1 MSYDIIS
8 TILYEK
14 FVKME
19 GFMKKKDNIVNLILS
34 VGFSM
39 KSKIN
44 MKECIDDEN
53 QFIYVFEV
61 ALNYFCLHD
70 ASILSKF

>member
-19 GFMKKKDNIVNLILS
+19 GFMKKKDNIVNLIL
-34 VGFSM
+34 VDFNLCYI
-39 KSKIN
+39 KSI
-44 MKECIDDEN
+44 
-53 QFIYVFEV
+53 
-61 ALNYFCLHD
+61 
-70 ASILSKF
+70 